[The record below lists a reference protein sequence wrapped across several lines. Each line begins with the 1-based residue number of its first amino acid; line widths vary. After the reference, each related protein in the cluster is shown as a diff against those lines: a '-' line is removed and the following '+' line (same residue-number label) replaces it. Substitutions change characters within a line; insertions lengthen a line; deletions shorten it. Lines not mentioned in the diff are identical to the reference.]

1 MVYIR
6 YSEKGRLTIMN
17 RNIFILVLLDNYG
30 NQILILTSKNEKI
43 INTFLAFLCV

>member
-17 RNIFILVLLDNYG
+17 RNIFIWVLLDNYG

-43 INTFLAFLCV
+43 INTFLAFLGV